1 MKNPAFKEKLI
12 NLIKD
17 EISKIEKLIVDT
29 TNDIITINN
38 SISLRK
44 NADLIYKYS
53 LEKVFFNDFINKIN
67 LMKISN
73 ISSNGIFISEKN
85 LEDAFYKNILKF
97 LSDEILSK
105 EKMENVNEL
114 TNLVQINSY
123 KKMLEICSL

>member
-105 EKMENVNEL
+105 EKMKNVNEL